1 MLLTKKKKKIVIQA
15 TGRNVGGGPENN
27 DVLGHCT

>member
-1 MLLTKKKKKIVIQA
+1 MLLTKKKKIVIQA